1 MPVRH
6 RRRRTP
12 GPGAGPA
19 GAAAYAL
26 ARDEGRALW
35 TLGGLLTVKAAGV
48 HTGGGLA
55 VLERILPPGFESPLH
70 HHERED
76 EALYVLDGHLDAVCG
91 ARAWRLGPGGFAL
104 LPRGVPHCLAV
115 SGVTPARVLV
125 MHSPAGFE
133 ELAAEVG
140 RPAETLDLPPADAS
154 PPRTLDVTAA
164 KYGIRFA
171 GPVPGARATSA

>member
-1 MPVRH
+1 MPARP
-6 RRRRTP
+6 RRQRTP
-12 GPGAGPA
+12 RPGAGPA
-19 GAAAYAL
+19 GYAL

-55 VLERILPPGFESPLH
+55 VLERSLPPGFASPLH
-70 HHERED
+70 QHERED

-91 ARAWRLGPGGFAL
+91 ARSWRLAPGGFAL

-115 SGVTPARVLV
+115 RGATPARVLV
-125 MHSPAGFE
+125 MFSPAGFE
-133 ELAAEVG
+133 ELAAELG
-140 RPAETLDLPPADAS
+140 RPAETLGAPPADAL
-154 PPRTLDVTAA
+154 PPRTLDVTVA

-171 GPVPGARATSA
+171 GPVPGGRATSA

>member
-1 MPVRH
+1 MPARP
-6 RRRRTP
+6 RRQRTP
-12 GPGAGPA
+12 PPRTAPAAPA
-19 GAAAYAL
+19 GYTL

-55 VLERILPPGFESPLH
+55 VLERTLPPGFESPIH

-76 EALYVLDGHLDAVCG
+76 EALYVLDGQLDVVCG
-91 ARAWRLGPGGFAL
+91 ARSWRLGPGGFAL
-104 LPRGVPHCLAV
+104 LPRGVPHCL
-115 SGVTPARVLV
+115 GVGGATSARVLV
-125 MHSPAGFE
+125 MLSPAGFE

-140 RPAETLDLPPADAS
+140 RPAETLGVPPAEAA

-171 GPVPGARATSA
+171 APGAGARATSA